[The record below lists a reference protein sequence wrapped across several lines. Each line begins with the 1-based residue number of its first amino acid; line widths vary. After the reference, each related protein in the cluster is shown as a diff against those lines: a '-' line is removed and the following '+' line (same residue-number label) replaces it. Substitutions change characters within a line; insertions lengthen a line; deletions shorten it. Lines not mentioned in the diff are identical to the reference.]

1 MKTSIEPRAE
11 PHDRVG
17 KAANPKRL
25 NYLDSIRGLAAC
37 MVLVFHSSISVMQP
51 VSNLEAAFVSIPTF
65 ICYIIQKVLIGY
77 VAVIIFFVLSGF
89 VLAYS
94 LLKQPVPYSAFAIK
108 RVFRIYPV
116 FVFVILLAYAL
127 HFFGVRLGL
136 ASQLFLPWG
145 VSPPNLS
152 LAEFVKHLV
161 LWGTKEALTLD
172 VVIWSLVHEMRISL
186 IFPLILFS
194 LRKYRWRAL
203 LVSFLF
209 SFACS
214 ILEFHRT
221 GTISTGKFETTF
233 FDTFLATGF
242 YSVFFVAGA
251 FLAIERDRVAAIIE
265 SLQKWKK
272 LLLFAIVAVCLIK
285 ASDVS
290 NFKGIVAIYLNGVG
304 ALGLIALAL
313 GGQKFGQ
320 VLNHRVP
327 IWLGRI
333 SYSLYLIHPL
343 VFYGVNQT
351 IGGLWPGLQTS
362 VFVRALA
369 LLAGIALS
377 LLAAELM
384 ARFIESPSIRLG
396 KKLSAK
402 VVRSPLQAAS

>member
-1 MKTSIEPRAE
+1 
-11 PHDRVG
+11 
-17 KAANPKRL
+17 
-25 NYLDSIRGLAAC
+25 
-37 MVLVFHSSISVMQP
+37 
-51 VSNLEAAFVSIPTF
+51 
-65 ICYIIQKVLIGY
+65 
-77 VAVIIFFVLSGF
+77 
-89 VLAYS
+89 
-94 LLKQPVPYSAFAIK
+94 VPYSAFAIK

-290 NFKGIVAIYLNGVG
+290 NLKGIVAIYLNGVG

-320 VLNHRVP
+320 VLDHRVP

-351 IGGLWPGLQTS
+351 IGGLWPGLLTS

-396 KKLSAK
+396 KRLSAK